1 MKRLEL
7 RIVYLIC
14 MLVSCTKLTAFAF
27 TNDKT
32 QLYNCKAQKVDS
44 IENLNT
50 PSYRIISEKETYT
63 LQWTGKTFTGINKNK
78 ADTKLIS
85 AILKGLNAQWLT
97 HSLSISTK
105 EIGLLKDSVQKDA
118 MTIVALKSAETGWN
132 IGTFNKEYFMIDECK
147 APLYAV
153 PYFIDGSVY
162 VICMIPSFQITGNEV
177 CPIINRKALYED
189 ILKPL
194 MNRIFP

>member
-1 MKRLEL
+1 
-7 RIVYLIC
+7 
-14 MLVSCTKLTAFAF
+14 MLVSCTKLTASVF

-32 QLYNCKAQKVDS
+32 QLYNCKAQRVDS
-44 IENLNT
+44 IENMSA

-78 ADTKLIS
+78 VDTKLIS

-105 EIGLLKDSVQKDA
+105 EIWLLKDSVQKDA

-162 VICMIPSFQITGNEV
+162 LICMIPSFQITGNEV
-177 CPIINRKALYED
+177 CTIINRKALYED

-194 MNRIFP
+194 MNKIFP

>member
-32 QLYNCKAQKVDS
+32 QLYNCKAERVDS
-44 IENLNT
+44 IEKLNT

-63 LQWTGKTFTGINKNK
+63 LQWTSKTFTGINKNK

-85 AILKGLNAQWLT
+85 LILKGLNAQWLT

-105 EIGLLKDSVQKDA
+105 EVCLLKDSVQKDA
-118 MTIVALKSAETGWN
+118 MTIVALKSAETGWS
-132 IGTFNKEYFMIDECK
+132 IGTFDKEYFMIDECK

-162 VICMIPSFQITGNEV
+162 VICMIPSFQITGNEAL
-177 CPIINRKALYED
+177 PIINRKALYEGV
-189 ILKPL
+189 LKPL
-194 MNRIFP
+194 MNKIFP

>member
-1 MKRLEL
+1 M
-7 RIVYLIC
+7 
-14 MLVSCTKLTAFAF
+14 
-27 TNDKT
+27 
-32 QLYNCKAQKVDS
+32 
-44 IENLNT
+44 
-50 PSYRIISEKETYT
+50 
-63 LQWTGKTFTGINKNK
+63 QWTSKTFIGINKNK
-78 ADTKLIS
+78 VDTKLIS

-105 EIGLLKDSVQKDA
+105 EIWLLKDSVQKDA

-177 CPIINRKALYED
+177 CTIINRKALYED

>member
-1 MKRLEL
+1 
-7 RIVYLIC
+7 
-14 MLVSCTKLTAFAF
+14 MLVSCTKLTASAF

-32 QLYNCKAQKVDS
+32 QLYNCKAQRVDS
-44 IENLNT
+44 IENMSA

-78 ADTKLIS
+78 VDTKLIS

-105 EIGLLKDSVQKDA
+105 EIWLLKDSVQKDA
-118 MTIVALKSAETGWN
+118 MTIVALKSAETGWS
-132 IGTFNKEYFMIDECK
+132 IGTFDREYFMIDECK

-162 VICMIPSFQITGNEV
+162 VICMIPSFQITGNEA

-194 MNRIFP
+194 MNKIFP

>member
-1 MKRLEL
+1 
-7 RIVYLIC
+7 

-44 IENLNT
+44 IENLSA

-105 EIGLLKDSVQKDA
+105 EIWLLKDSVQKDA
-118 MTIVALKSAETGWN
+118 MTIIALKSAETGWS
-132 IGTFNKEYFMIDECK
+132 IGTFDREYFMIDECK

-162 VICMIPSFQITGNEV
+162 VICMIPSFQITGNEA

-194 MNRIFP
+194 MNKIFP

>member
-14 MLVSCTKLTAFAF
+14 MLVSCAKLTASAF

-78 ADTKLIS
+78 TDTKLIS

-97 HSLSISTK
+97 HSFSISTK
-105 EIGLLKDSVQKDA
+105 EVCLLKDSVQKDA
-118 MTIVALKSAETGWN
+118 MTIVALKSAETEWS
-132 IGTFNKEYFMIDECK
+132 IGTFDREYFMIDECK

-177 CPIINRKALYED
+177 CPVINRKALYED

>member
-14 MLVSCTKLTAFAF
+14 MLVSCTKLTASVF

-44 IENLNT
+44 IEKLNT

-78 ADTKLIS
+78 VDTKLIS
-85 AILKGLNAQWLT
+85 AILKGLNVKWLT

-105 EIGLLKDSVQKDA
+105 EVYLLKDSVQKDA
-118 MTIVALKSAETGWN
+118 MTIVALKSAETGWS
-132 IGTFNKEYFMIDECK
+132 IGTFDREYFMIDECK

-162 VICMIPSFQITGNEV
+162 VICMIPSFQITGNEAL
-177 CPIINRKALYED
+177 PIINRKALYEGC
-189 ILKPL
+189 IEATYE
-194 MNRIFP
+194 